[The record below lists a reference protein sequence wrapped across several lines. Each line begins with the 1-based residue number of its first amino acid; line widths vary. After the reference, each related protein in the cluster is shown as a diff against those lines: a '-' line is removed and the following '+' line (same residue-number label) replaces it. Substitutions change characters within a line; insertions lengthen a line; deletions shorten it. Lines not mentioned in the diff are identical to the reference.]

1 MTIARMSPA
10 SSSVTP
16 SSSAAERFFGGHA
29 ALPVMPEVGRKLL
42 RSLDDDGVSLGQIAE
57 LIGKDSTL
65 SAKVLRLANSARYSP
80 SHTIGTLQDAAMA
93 LGLETLRNLAMAAS
107 ISGSF
112 PVVQGLDRQKFWRHS
127 VRTAGHA
134 RLLAKL
140 LQGDADTAYLAG
152 LMLRTG
158 QLMMAMT
165 DAAQVADVE
174 SHAAEPGSRF
184 SLEMSRFACTHADVT
199 AALASHWHFPAEL
212 IEAFKDTN
220 APLDVRPFSML
231 AAILH
236 LAEVI
241 ADANDQGLDATQ
253 ALNVAVPELVEHL
266 HLDLDFLRLRLEGA
280 GDPGQD
286 VELMLK

>member
-1 MTIARMSPA
+1 MTIASMTPTTPVSA
-10 SSSVTP
+10 S
-16 SSSAAERFFGGHA
+16 AERFLGGHA
-29 ALPVMPEVGRKLL
+29 SLPVMPEVGRKLL

-65 SAKVLRLANSARYSP
+65 AAKVLRLANSARYSP

-107 ISGSF
+107 ISAAF
-112 PVVQGLDRQKFWRHS
+112 PEVKGLDRQRFWRHS
-127 VRTAGHA
+127 VRTAGYA

-140 LQGDADTAYLAG
+140 LQGDADTADLAG

-158 QLMMAMT
+158 QLMMAMSEP
-165 DAAQVADVE
+165 DQVADVE
-174 SHAAEPGSRF
+174 AHAAEPGSRF
-184 SLEMSRFACTHADVT
+184 SLEMHRFGCTHADVT
-199 AALASHWHFPAEL
+199 AALAAHWHFPADL
-212 IEAFKDTN
+212 VEAFKDAN
-220 APLDVRPFSML
+220 APLEIRPFSML

-236 LAEVI
+236 LAEVL
-241 ADANDQGLDATQ
+241 ADACDQQSDRIA
-253 ALNVAVPELVEHL
+253 ALELAVPELVEHL
-266 HLDLDFLRLRLEGA
+266 HMDLDFLRLRLDGC

>member
-1 MTIARMSPA
+1 MTIASTTPTTPVSA
-10 SSSVTP
+10 S
-16 SSSAAERFFGGHA
+16 AERFLGGHA
-29 ALPVMPEVGRKLL
+29 SLPVMPEVGRKLL

-65 SAKVLRLANSARYSP
+65 AAKVLRLANSARYSP

-107 ISGSF
+107 ISAAF
-112 PVVQGLDRQKFWRHS
+112 PEVKGLDRQRFWRHS

-158 QLMMAMT
+158 QLMMAMSEP
-165 DAAQVADVE
+165 DQVADVE
-174 SHAAEPGSRF
+174 AHAAEPGSRF
-184 SLEMSRFACTHADVT
+184 SLEMHRFGCTHADVT
-199 AALASHWHFPAEL
+199 AALAAHWHFPADL
-212 IEAFKDTN
+212 VEAFKDAN
-220 APLDVRPFSML
+220 APLEIRPFSML

-236 LAEVI
+236 LAEVL
-241 ADANDQGLDATQ
+241 ADACEQQ
-253 ALNVAVPELVEHL
+253 ADRIAALELAVPELVEHL
-266 HLDLDFLRLRLEGA
+266 HMDLDFLRLRLDGC

>member
-1 MTIARMSPA
+1 MTIASMTPTTPVSA
-10 SSSVTP
+10 S
-16 SSSAAERFFGGHA
+16 AERFLGGHA
-29 ALPVMPEVGRKLL
+29 SLPVMPEVGRKLL

-65 SAKVLRLANSARYSP
+65 AAKVLRLANSARYSP

-107 ISGSF
+107 ISATF
-112 PVVQGLDRQKFWRHS
+112 PEVKGLDRQRFWRHS
-127 VRTAGHA
+127 VRTAGYA

-158 QLMMAMT
+158 QLMMAMSEP
-165 DAAQVADVE
+165 DQVADVE
-174 SHAAEPGSRF
+174 AHAAEPGSRF
-184 SLEMSRFACTHADVT
+184 SLEMHRFGCTHADVT
-199 AALASHWHFPAEL
+199 AALAAHWHFPADL
-212 IEAFKDTN
+212 VEAFKDAN
-220 APLDVRPFSML
+220 APLEIRPFSML

-236 LAEVI
+236 PAEVL
-241 ADANDQGLDATQ
+241 ADACDQQSDRIA
-253 ALNVAVPELVEHL
+253 ALELAVPELVEHL
-266 HLDLDFLRLRLEGA
+266 HMDLDFLRLRLDGC